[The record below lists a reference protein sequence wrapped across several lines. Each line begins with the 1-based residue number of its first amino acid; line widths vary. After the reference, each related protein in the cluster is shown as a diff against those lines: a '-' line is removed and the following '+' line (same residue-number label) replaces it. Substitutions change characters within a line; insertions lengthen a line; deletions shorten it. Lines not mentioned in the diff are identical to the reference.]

1 MYDNKACLLCLIDV
15 DVAHVIYSFIFGPI
29 SKPNINT
36 YIIWQTP
43 HIVHAEDAFGFFKR
57 EIWYAKVSKKK
68 LAIA

>member
-43 HIVHAEDAFGFFKR
+43 HIVHAEDALFFKKER
-57 EIWYAKVSKKK
+57 DAKVSKKK